1 MKAMPPS
8 VFKRFR
14 ARQLISLL
22 WFSVTFLLTL
32 LAGVMLFNSAIVSSL
47 SSVIINFGLDPQ
59 RSLFIAALLLTT
71 GAALLGAM
79 LGRRK
84 LAAIVGTGCV
94 FWFSYLSGFINLESR
109 PPYDTGG
116 LLEPLNNNILAQ
128 TSTTMFALALVGG
141 FIGAGVGVALAQTI
155 FDPILSI
162 IRTVWHR
169 IALPRR
175 TTGPIPASERTSKVV
190 ATIAMT
196 GQLLGAAVM
205 VVLLLVASRSGNLF
219 IFSPDIGIHAQPQL
233 HGVKGAPAHGTT
245 LEDFLVSHALKG
257 QLRPFMVYLPP
268 SYNIPQDRQKR
279 YPTLYLLHGSPGKDI
294 DWLTGG
300 KAADS
305 ADALI
310 DAGKIPELIIIS
322 PDGNGR
328 QGSTSEW
335 GDSLDHKQNIED
347 YVATDL
353 VQYVDKHY
361 RTIADSAHRAIGG
374 LSMGGFGAANIAI
387 HHPTVFGTFISLG
400 GYYKAEG
407 TIWGKNKL
415 YMELNSPEYTIV
427 HTPTAWKMGIF
438 LGAAV
443 QDQPYY
449 TYTLQFMRQLD
460 KLHIRYHF
468 DLQKGY
474 HSWPIWQ
481 KQMYLAML
489 WLKWGASP
497 VTRTGTSIVAHVGQT
512 KHVKH

>member
-1 MKAMPPS
+1 
-8 VFKRFR
+8 
-14 ARQLISLL
+14 
-22 WFSVTFLLTL
+22 
-32 LAGVMLFNSAIVSSL
+32 MLFSNSIVSSL
-47 SSVIINFGLDPQ
+47 SSIIINFGLDPQ
-59 RSLFIAALLLTT
+59 RSLFIGALILTT
-71 GAALLGAM
+71 GIALVGAM

-84 LAAIVGTGCV
+84 LAAILGAGCI
-94 FWFSYLSGFINLESR
+94 FWFSYLAGFINLELQ
-109 PPYDTGG
+109 PTYDPGG
-116 LLEPLNNNILAQ
+116 LLEPLNNNILVQ
-128 TSTTMFALALVGG
+128 TSITMFALALVSG
-141 FIGAGVGVALAQTI
+141 FIGAGIGVALAQTI
-155 FDPILSI
+155 LDPILYI
-162 IRTVWHR
+162 ARAVWHR
-169 IALPRR
+169 IALSRR
-175 TTGPIPASERTSKVV
+175 STGPIPTSERTSGIVV
-190 ATIAMT
+190 GIAIT
-196 GQLLGAAVM
+196 GQLLGAIAM
-205 VVLLLVASRSGNLF
+205 VVLLLAVSRSGNLF
-219 IFSPDIGIHAQPQL
+219 LFSPDIGIHAQPQL

-245 LEDFLVSHALKG
+245 LEDFLVSRALKG
-257 QLRPFMVYLPP
+257 QLKPFMVYLPP
-268 SYNIPQDRQKR
+268 SYNTPEGRQKR

-310 DAGKIPELIIIS
+310 DAGKISEFIIIS

-328 QGSTSEW
+328 PGATSEW
-335 GDSLDHKQNIED
+335 GNSLDHKQNMED
-347 YVATDL
+347 FVANDL
-353 VQYVDKHY
+353 TQYVDKHY

-387 HHPTVFGTFISLG
+387 HHPKTFGAFISLG

-407 TIWGKNKL
+407 SIWGKNAL
-415 YMELNSPEYTIV
+415 YMELNSPDYTIV

-449 TYTLQFMRQLD
+449 TYTQQFMRQLD

-489 WLKWGASP
+489 WLKWGTSP
-497 VTRTGTSIVAHVGQT
+497 VARQGTHIVAHVSQ
-512 KHVKH
+512 VKHIKR